1 MSESILTLW
10 INSETNTLHP
20 NWNAFGTAS
29 IPPLKQGDIAK
40 VEVHWIKSDSSGI
53 FMQEIEMPQQSTIK
67 IAIGRTSG
75 GPTSGFFTYSF
86 GGDTVDIPYDATEQD
101 AHNLI
106 NSIPSI
112 ISAGGVVVSIVNQRT
127 FRIVFNNFGPQPLS
141 SCDATN
147 LRPST
152 NIPVSVINAGTPT
165 TKEVHHL
172 RPKLL
177 PIAYSDN
184 FVNSPSPVISI
195 TDIDTITKRISIS
208 PSPKFGT
215 FTISNGT
222 FTTGALSVRASASDI
237 SSALV
242 SSGITSTSRTYSVA
256 KSGDYSWDI
265 YRTFGTA
272 ESLTVTDSGMVGFNS
287 KFGTIDLN
295 TIELEDYLAGEDRAT
310 ATIEVE
316 YSDGQIKQTIYQGS
330 IVIANDL
337 IENAVYN
344 PIPFPEFSGSGGIS
358 DAPSDGNLYARQD
371 GAWVSFQEEDN
382 QGITQGDAD
391 LRYAPL
397 SHTHTI
403 SNVTGLQT
411 ALDGKAST
419 SHNHSF
425 FTLSDVY
432 SQDIQDGDV
441 LRVWNPYNT
450 QNSIYSRANYWYNWS
465 VDFQNPIVYSI
476 SWNYYDDMSGL
487 QQEGTAFIYVNINNI
502 LKYRMNGGGQVYFS
516 SSGSYGSSL
525 TNNSSVWQLGEEY
538 YGDSLNISIPSGT
551 PISLISYSD
560 SNVTISGGVVV
571 SQGTYAPFIEDWSN
585 FVQSVSGEINRPE
598 IRATGYDQLVMR
610 RGILSTILT
619 GINADNGL
627 TELDGTG
634 NFALVFNDSQNKF
647 SLSKP
652 WRTEGYVSSSELS
665 NYAHLAGATFV
676 GKVNFTS
683 INGASGINIGIGGTN
698 SSSLVNG
705 DLWISTG
712 GTTLNYR
719 DGVGSWRTI
728 ATHNQTNTFT
738 TNQIITGASALP
750 MLRIT
755 QTGTASTS
763 HAIVVEDS
771 SNPDADSTIIDNN
784 GNVGIGVSN
793 VSGAWTADAKLAIK
807 GSFGALPLVRLTQT
821 GGGSVLLVEDE
832 ATPDATPFIIGS
844 DGRVGIGGP
853 VAVNSSNKL
862 ALYGG
867 NIIISSGFGIIFG
880 SGTTQ
885 VVPYIPSAVAIT
897 GGTIDNIVIDGG
909 TF

>member
-195 TDIDTITKRISIS
+195 TDIDPITKRISIS

-310 ATIEVE
+310 ATLEVE

-337 IENAVYN
+337 IENSVYN

-403 SNVTGLQT
+403 SNVTGLQN
-411 ALDGKAST
+411 ALDGKANV
-419 SHNHSF
+419 SHNHALLS
-425 FTLSDVY
+425 LSDVY
-432 SQDIQDGDV
+432 TSGIQDGDV
-441 LRVWNPYNT
+441 LRVWNPNNT
-450 QNSIYSRANYWYNWS
+450 ENIIYSRPNYWYNWS

-476 SWNYYDDMSGL
+476 SWNYYDDNLGQ
-487 QQEGTAFIYVNINNI
+487 QQEGSASISVTISNF
-502 LKYRMNGGGQVYFS
+502 LKYRLNGGGQVYFY

-525 TNNSSVWQLGEEY
+525 VSNSPVWQYGQEY
-538 YGDSLNISIPSGT
+538 YGDSLNINIPSGT
-551 PISLISYSD
+551 PISTISYSD
-560 SNVTISGGVVV
+560 SNVTISGSVIVT
-571 SQGTYAPFIEDWSN
+571 QGTFSPYIEDWQN
-585 FVQSVSGEINRPE
+585 FVVTASSEIDRPQ
-598 IRATGYDQLVMR
+598 IRATGYDELVTR
-610 RGILSTILT
+610 RGILSTVLT
-619 GINADNGL
+619 GINADSGL

-634 NFALVFNDSQNKF
+634 NFALTFNDSQNKF

-652 WRTEGYVSSSELS
+652 WRSEGYVLTPELN
-665 NYAHLAGATFV
+665 NYALISGATFT

-683 INGASGINIGIGGTN
+683 VNGASGINIGIGGTN
-698 SSSLVNG
+698 LSSLING

-738 TNQIITGASALP
+738 TNQIIAGASALP

-763 HAIVVEDS
+763 HALVIEDS
-771 SNPDADSTIIDNN
+771 ANADADSTIIDKD

-793 VSGAWTADAKLAIK
+793 VAGAWTADAKLAIK
-807 GSFGALPLVRLTQT
+807 GVLGAIPLVKLTQT
-821 GGGSVLLVEDE
+821 GGGSVLVVEDE
-832 ATPDATPFIIGS
+832 ASPDATPFVIGS
-844 DGRVGIGGP
+844 DGRVGIGG
-853 VAVNSSNKL
+853 AVSGTSTNKL
-862 ALYGG
+862 AIYG
-867 NIIISSGFGIIFG
+867 NTILSSGSGIIFG
-880 SGTTQ
+880 SGTPQT
-885 VVPYIPSAVAIT
+885 VPYIPSAVAIT
-897 GGTIDNIVIDGG
+897 GGTIDNIIIDGG